1 MKEAMMGLLFSVIM
15 ISASCSGCLSDA
27 EEIFEQLEQFDD
39 CIEYYLSVEE
49 AHFNYS
55 LSVRNNASHSLNTT
69 ENTTLNS
76 NNSTTTV
83 VIQDNSTVIMM
94 IDWNITMYE
103 ERNETLEETCEDKG
117 YALIDYTSF
126 DNSEDFVSCLA
137 LTCECDRRYCDEN
150 NNTLEIDGD
159 NMTEADRCRW
169 DGGSWETLNNTTT
182 EGACVIIC
190 YPEEWN
196 TTSNS
201 TLNCRDGETRIS
213 PDGCNECVCDNGNWS
228 CTEKACENSE
238 EEREDEE
245 THRCNEENTTSCE
258 D

>member
-1 MKEAMMGLLFSVIM
+1 MNPVLIGLLMSIM
-15 ISASCSGCLSDA
+15 MIASPMAGCLGGIDDLL
-27 EEIFEQLEQFDD
+27 EELESFGDCIVYYDGVEENRMQYQLE
-39 CIEYYLSVEE
+39 I
-49 AHFNYS
+49 
-55 LSVRNNASHSLNTT
+55 LNTT
-69 ENTTLNS
+69 ENESVDNNSINSTNNS
-76 NNSTTTV
+76 NNSSDNMENITTSNEV
-83 VIQDNSTVIMM
+83 
-94 IDWNITMYE
+94 WNITFYDA
-103 ERNETLEETCEDKG
+103 RNETLENECATQGFVYTGDIQVFPRDDGSCD
-117 YALIDYTSF
+117 AL
-126 DNSEDFVSCLA
+126 V
-137 LTCECDRRYCDEN
+137 CECDRRYCDEN
-150 NNTLEIDGD
+150 NNTLEIDWD
-159 NMTEADRCRW
+159 NMTDADRCRW